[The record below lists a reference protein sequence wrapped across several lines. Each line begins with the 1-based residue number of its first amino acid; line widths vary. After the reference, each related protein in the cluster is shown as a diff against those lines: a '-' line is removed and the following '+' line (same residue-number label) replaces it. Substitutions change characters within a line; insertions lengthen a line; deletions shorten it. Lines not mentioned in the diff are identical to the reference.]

1 MDWISKI
8 FRGGGVRRSQPR
20 SDFFLDP
27 RLTTDSATLDISFTS
42 DLPKGIYKYVFDL
55 VFPVSRNIKV
65 FLYGECGGTGYN
77 ATTWYTH
84 WNNNYQSNTA
94 QNAIHGGYFHRGY
107 GYSIHFS
114 GEF

>member
-1 MDWISKI
+1 MKGNPASNTVIYKHYSLN
-8 FRGGGVRRSQPR
+8 G
-20 SDFFLDP
+20 DP
-27 RLTTDSATLDISFTS
+27 LFTKTTDSATLDISFTS

-84 WNNNYQSNTA
+84 WNNNYQSNTT